1 MPTRTSQLVN
11 QRDTATGAP
20 GSLVPTGVA
29 PVQLADG
36 ARRMTDSFNQS
47 DIWGQGT
54 FLRDLK
60 SPFVGS
66 FPPGNN
72 RVFGDFEL
80 HNPANYR
87 YNLSRRRDRDG
98 SQT

>member
-1 MPTRTSQLVN
+1 M
-11 QRDTATGAP
+11 
-20 GSLVPTGVA
+20 
-29 PVQLADG
+29 QLADG